1 MARSRYHTLLAASGS
16 VGGTDDHNFQRH
28 LSKSE
33 HVENRAPKPKIQGDL
48 EVSDEVA
55 EQSRHMPLTAVELIK
70 DTFNILYRNFWPLIL
85 IFALTDLSMFALHR
99 VSHRITN
106 EAAVRF
112 LGGSITHQSLG
123 NLWFLSNNPS
133 IANFETGYQYLVA
146 VFFLIV
152 FPLNILI
159 RSFASTITIL
169 YAWKNAGEP
178 NECPDLKPTFLPP
191 VKRMWANLKCV
202 WPKMRGAV
210 PRVWFVDLLV
220 AVRVLPLQCLS
231 LLLLPLPFTLPRILA
246 LQLANPASVVEG
258 WEGDEALKR
267 SDEMTKVKGVKKAL
281 LWPYV
286 GLICGM
292 RLVSM
297 GRTPILA
304 ALPAHIIRDVPEI
317 PFVIYTSFLFLS
329 VVLSRL
335 QDVLPLAVFKKGKDR
350 EAASEAEL
358 A

>member
-1 MARSRYHTLLAASGS
+1 
-16 VGGTDDHNFQRH
+16 
-28 LSKSE
+28 
-33 HVENRAPKPKIQGDL
+33 
-48 EVSDEVA
+48 
-55 EQSRHMPLTAVELIK
+55 MPLTAVELLK
-70 DTFNILYRNFWPLIL
+70 DTVNILYKNFWPLIL
-85 IFALTDLSMFALHR
+85 IFALTDLSMFVLHR

-112 LGGSITHQSLG
+112 LGGSITHQSVG
-123 NLWFLSNNPS
+123 NLWFLSNNPE
-133 IANFETGYQYLVA
+133 IANFQTGYQYLVA

-152 FPLNILI
+152 FPINILI

-178 NECPDLKPTFLPP
+178 NECPDLKPTFIPP
-191 VKRMWANLKCV
+191 VRYMWANLRCV

-210 PRVWFVDLLV
+210 SRVWFVDLLV

-231 LLLLPLPFTLPRILA
+231 LLLLPLPWTLPRILA

-267 SDEMTKVKGVKKAL
+267 SDEMTKIKGVKKAL
-281 LWPYV
+281 LWPYI
-286 GLICGM
+286 GLILGM

-304 ALPAHIIRDVPEI
+304 AIPGHIIKDVPEI
-317 PFVIYTSFLFLS
+317 PFIIYCTLMFLS

-350 EAASEAEL
+350 EAASEAQL
-358 A
+358 SL